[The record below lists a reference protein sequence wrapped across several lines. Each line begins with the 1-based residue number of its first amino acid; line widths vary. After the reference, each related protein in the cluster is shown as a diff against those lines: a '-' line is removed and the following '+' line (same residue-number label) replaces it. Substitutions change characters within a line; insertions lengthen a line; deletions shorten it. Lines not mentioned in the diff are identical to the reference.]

1 MSEDIRCPICGSKTT
16 LPTTK
21 KGPNIGV
28 QFHVCTRYPEC
39 KGKVAV
45 ESQNGAIVQAAD
57 FSERTYTSMAIQASG
72 LVKRYSEEVLAVD
85 GVDLNIEANTVYAL
99 LGPNGAGKTTTILI
113 LTTLLQPT
121 SGSASIV
128 GLDVVHKASDVR
140 RRIGVT
146 FQEMILDV
154 ELTGRQ
160 VLDYHGRFYGMK
172 KAHRKAKITE
182 LLALVELEEAANRR
196 VSTYS
201 GGMKRRLELVRG
213 LMTEPDVLFLDEP
226 TLGLDP
232 QNRAS
237 IWDYLRNL
245 KEQRGLTL
253 LLTTHYMDEAEHLA
267 DRVGIIDQGRIVVE
281 GTPRELIDQMGSD
294 SIRIAG
300 QGDGEKF
307 IEEVR
312 SLSFVQTVTT
322 GDDLIQIGID
332 SGNKRLPEIVSV
344 ANNCG
349 FVIEDI
355 SVTKP
360 SLSDVFLKYTG
371 RQLRD
376 K

>member
-1 MSEDIRCPICGSKTT
+1 MIEDIRCPICGSKTT
-16 LPTTK
+16 LPTTN
-21 KGPNIGV
+21 KGTNIGR

-45 ESQNGAIVQAAD
+45 ESQNGDIVQAAD
-57 FSERTYTSMAIQASG
+57 FSKRTNTGIAIQASG

-128 GLDVVHKASDVR
+128 GFDVVHKASDVR

-172 KAHRKAKITE
+172 KAHRKAKIAE
-182 LLALVELEEAANRR
+182 FLSLVELEEAANRR

-201 GGMKRRLELVRG
+201 GGMKRRLELARG
-213 LMTEPDVLFLDEP
+213 LMTEPEVLFLDEP

-267 DRVGIIDQGRIVVE
+267 DRVGIIDQGRIVIE
-281 GTPRELIDQMGSD
+281 GTPRELIEQMGSD

-307 IEEVR
+307 IEAVR

-322 GDDLIQIGID
+322 GDDLIQIGVD
-332 SGNKRLPEIVSV
+332 SGNKRLPEVVTV

-355 SVTKP
+355 SVAKP